1 MTTSN
6 LALQSYIDALKEY
19 LQQKG
24 IIDFTKFEV
33 SLHKDKLKYIKW
45 DYPNNIE
52 KPKDI
57 IPNPIPI
64 KVLTESPKI
73 YDFDYIFVIGGS
85 NKESQKTNIFDM
97 LFLFPLSLEKIS
109 IQITHFQN
117 MGKKSG
123 HPLHEDLISTISTM
137 VLWNNNKALTIEVDT
152 FSISKKVWTHDH
164 LVFIRVSIHEE
175 NIPVIRPVRSH

>member
-97 LFLFPLSLEKIS
+97 LFLFPLSLEKIC

-117 MGKKSG
+117 MGKKS
-123 HPLHEDLISTISTM
+123 
-137 VLWNNNKALTIEVDT
+137 
-152 FSISKKVWTHDH
+152 
-164 LVFIRVSIHEE
+164 
-175 NIPVIRPVRSH
+175 